1 MNIWQAIR
9 DEWKSSIIP
18 IVSKIK
24 DPMIGQ
30 SITKFTTKGC
40 QAQIVEF
47 AWSGIIVEPYYQTTS
62 PNFLFYKVKICSFPS
77 GKTEYKT
84 IPASYIRKTENGE
97 YEIYD

>member
-18 IVSKIK
+18 IK

-30 SITKFTTKGC
+30 SITKFMTKGC
-40 QAQIVEF
+40 MANIIEF
-47 AWSGIIVEPYYQTTS
+47 EWTGTIIEPYYQTTS
-62 PNFLFYKVKICSFPS
+62 PYFLFYKVEVHTFPS
-77 GKTEYKT
+77 GKKEYKT
-84 IPASYIRKTENGE
+84 IPASYIRKTEDG